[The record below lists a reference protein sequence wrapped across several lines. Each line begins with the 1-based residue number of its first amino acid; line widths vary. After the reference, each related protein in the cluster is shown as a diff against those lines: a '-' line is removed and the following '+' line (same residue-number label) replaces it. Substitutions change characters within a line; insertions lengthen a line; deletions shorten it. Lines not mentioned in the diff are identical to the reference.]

1 MAQKVVEAGWATALL
16 VAPARTA
23 FLLLAQ
29 AACALI
35 YTIQNA
41 PNPWR
46 SSTAWW
52 TVYGNL
58 ADLGCLY
65 LMLILTRREGTRFR
79 DLIERLDAPVMRT
92 LALGA
97 AYFLLIMPVF
107 FGGSLLSS
115 LIVYGSWKPHVDA
128 ALLGARE
135 LPRWAAIYSV
145 AIWWIIWSPTEEL
158 FYQAYLLK
166 RVRTLCGQLWPAL
179 LLVGFWW
186 AIQHS
191 ALPFIPDAKYMAW
204 RFLGFLPGVF
214 ALMVVYIRTGRILP
228 LILAHWPMD
237 LLASSLTIHWR

>member
-1 MAQKVVEAGWATALL
+1 ML

-29 AACALI
+29 AACALV
-35 YTIQNA
+35 YVLQGA
-41 PNPWR
+41 QNPWR

-52 TVYGNL
+52 TVYGTL
-58 ADLGCLY
+58 ADLGCLS
-65 LMLILTRREGTRFR
+65 LLLLLTRREGTGFR
-79 DLIERLDAPVMRT
+79 SLFEKFDGSVVRT

-97 AYFLLIMPVF
+97 GYFLFIMPLF
-107 FGGSLLSS
+107 LGGSVLSS
-115 LIVYGSWKPHVDA
+115 LIVYGSWQPHVNS
-128 ALLGARE
+128 ALLGERE

-166 RVRTLCGQLWPAL
+166 RVRAWSERLWPAL

-191 ALPFIPDAKYMAW
+191 ALPFIPDAKYLVW
-204 RFLGFLPGVF
+204 RFLGFLPGVL
-214 ALMVVYIRTGRILP
+214 ALMAVYIRTGRILP